1 MGCDCGKPKCDGHCG
16 VSPAVLQINN
26 PSECVLFHRVEVPAS
41 MGDSKTNP
49 PKSGAYKNVLL
60 YYEADQTSWLY
71 SSDGV
76 PQKLVNGVTNY
87 EDAINLPQI
96 NGVTLLGNKS
106 LGDLG
111 ITDAIDDAV
120 AAEKAEREAA
130 DEAIQDELL
139 SRAVV
144 FNTVADM
151 KAATNLVNGGYAR
164 TLGYHAKNDGGGATY
179 KIRETAND
187 DVVDEGSIIAMAGDS
202 LIAELIIN
210 EEGISFSQFGAYTDG
225 THESLTTQRIQTCID
240 FCQDNNIQ
248 VIDNGKA
255 VYLIDDTIEVNKR
268 LSIDLNYSIIR
279 ATTAEPIIEVD
290 ENLTD
295 DDHFTGNS
303 HHGKFEHIILD
314 CNNISLKGLY
324 IRLAPR
330 RIFENIRVTNVPAGT
345 EPNVGCAF
353 YLDSDGAGAQV
364 KFVNCYADNKTPNNL
379 ATVFYNAKSDVV
391 VDGLDYTGFSRG
403 ILHTGG
409 NVYYNNCHGFITSPY
424 ATSYPNSYFA
434 KINSS
439 SRIVFNNPYP
449 DTQRYG
455 FYIEGSA
462 PRLKI
467 NGMCNYHNIDIATQ
481 ECIATYG
488 QAQLLYFDGS
498 NLDVFTSITNS
509 VFTSPTFANDAR
521 SVALTNLAKQNYFI
535 DKSSSTPI
543 SNDLFNDKLN
553 SSVGGLVPIQTS
565 RYYRNDRTDHGIAK
579 STLYKTGD
587 NVTTDIRLI
596 YNPSVQGK
604 ISRLVND
611 STKFARGEVQ
621 NFCPKIGQKFYVPY
635 GHETENGVVND
646 GHLIFEVLPL
656 ELSGG
661 NIMLSRFAL
670 YACGED
676 FSANREICDST
687 KNQDYIID
695 INVSYVTV

>member
-1 MGCDCGKPKCDGHCG
+1 MNDNPQKMPP
-16 VSPAVLQINN
+16 VPPFVRFVASAVPMVFDNSL
-26 PSECVLFHRVEVPAS
+26 S
-41 MGDSKTNP
+41 
-49 PKSGAYKNVLL
+49 
-60 YYEADQTSWLY
+60 YYEALCALWKY
-71 SSDGV
+71 
-76 PQKLVNGVTNY
+76 
-87 EDAINLPQI
+87 
-96 NGVTLLGNKS
+96 
-106 LGDLG
+106 
-111 ITDAIDDAV
+111 
-120 AAEKAEREAA
+120 
-130 DEAIQDELL
+130 IQDTADVVNNNATLEEEFIDKVNELETYVNTYFDNL
-139 SRAVV
+139 DVQEEINNKLDAMAEAGTLADIISQYLNSTAV
-144 FNTVADM
+144 FGYDIVADM
-151 KAATNLVNGGYAR
+151 KSAANLTNGSYAR
-164 TLGYHAKNDGGGATY
+164 TLGYYAKNDGGGATY
-179 KIRETAND
+179 KIRTITND
-187 DVVDEGSIIAMAGDS
+187 DVVDEGSIIAMDDDT
-202 LIAELIIN
+202 LIAELITS
-210 EEGISFSQFGAYTDG
+210 EEGVKFSQFGAYTDG
-225 THESLTTQRIQTCID
+225 THETITTQAIQNCID

-248 VIDNGKA
+248 ITDNGKS
-255 VYLIDDTIEVNKR
+255 VYQINDTLEVNKK

-279 ATTAEPIIEVD
+279 ATTSEPIIEVD
-290 ENLTD
+290 ESLTD
-295 DDHFTGNS
+295 DDHFSGNS

-314 CNNISLKGLY
+314 CNNIALKGLY

-330 RIFENIRVTNVPAGT
+330 RIFENIRVTNVPSGT
-345 EPNVGCAF
+345 EPNVGYAF
-353 YLDSDGAGAQV
+353 YLDSDGTGAEV
-364 KFVNCYADNKTPNNL
+364 KFVNCYADNKTANNL

-409 NVYYNNCHGFITSPY
+409 NAYYNNCHGFITSPY

-455 FYIEGSA
+455 FYVEGSA

-481 ECIATYG
+481 ECIASYG
-488 QAQLLYFDGS
+488 QAQLLYFNGS

-509 VFTSPTFANDAR
+509 VFTSPTFANDTR
-521 SVALTNLAKQNYFI
+521 SVVLTNLTKQNYFI
-535 DKSSSTPI
+535 DKSSSTPTG
-543 SNDLFNDKLN
+543 NDLFSDKLN
-553 SSVGGLVPIQTS
+553 SSVGGLVTIQTS

-604 ISRLVND
+604 VSRIVND
-611 STKFARGEVQ
+611 STKFARGEAQ
-621 NFCPKIGQKFYVPY
+621 NFCPKVGQKFYVPY
-635 GHETENGVVND
+635 GHQTEDGVVND

-656 ELSGG
+656 ELSGD

-670 YACGED
+670 YACAED
-676 FSANREICDST
+676 FSANREICNTS

>member
-1 MGCDCGKPKCDGHCG
+1 MNDNPQKMPP
-16 VSPAVLQINN
+16 VPPFVRFVASAVPMVFDNSL
-26 PSECVLFHRVEVPAS
+26 S
-41 MGDSKTNP
+41 
-49 PKSGAYKNVLL
+49 
-60 YYEADQTSWLY
+60 YYEALCALWKYLQDMADVVNNNATLEDEFIEKVNDLEIYMNTYFDNLDVQEEINN
-71 SSDGV
+71 
-76 PQKLVNGVTNY
+76 KL
-87 EDAINLPQI
+87 DAMAEA
-96 NGVTLLGNKS
+96 GTLADIISQYLNS
-106 LGDLG
+106 
-111 ITDAIDDAV
+111 TAV
-120 AAEKAEREAA
+120 FGY
-130 DEAIQDELL
+130 D
-139 SRAVV
+139 
-144 FNTVADM
+144 TVADM
-151 KAATNLVNGGYAR
+151 KLAANLTNGSYAR
-164 TLGYHAKNDGGGATY
+164 TLGYYAKNDGGGATY
-179 KIRETAND
+179 KIRTITND
-187 DVVDEGSIIAMAGDS
+187 DVVDEGSIIAMDDDT

-210 EEGISFSQFGAYTDG
+210 EEGVKFSQFGAYTDG
-225 THESLTTQRIQTCID
+225 THEAITTQAIQNCID

-248 VIDNGKA
+248 ITDDGKS
-255 VYLIDDTIEVNKR
+255 VYQINDTLEVNKK

-279 ATTAEPIIEVD
+279 ATTTEPIIEVD
-290 ENLTD
+290 ESLTD
-295 DDHFTGNS
+295 DAHFTGNS

-345 EPNVGCAF
+345 EPNVGYAF
-353 YLDSDGAGAQV
+353 YLDSDGTGAEV
-364 KFVNCYADNKTPNNL
+364 KFVNCYADNKTANNL

-409 NVYYNNCHGFITSPY
+409 NAYYNNCHGFITSPY

-455 FYIEGSA
+455 FYVEGSA

-481 ECIATYG
+481 ECIASYG

-509 VFTSPTFANDAR
+509 VFTSPTFANDTR
-521 SVALTNLAKQNYFI
+521 SVVLTNLTKQNYFI
-535 DKSSSTPI
+535 DKSSSTPTG
-543 SNDLFNDKLN
+543 NDLFNDKLN
-553 SSVGGLVPIQTS
+553 SSIGDLVAIQTS
-565 RYYRNDRTDHGIAK
+565 RYYRNDRTDHGFAK
-579 STLYKTGD
+579 TTLYKTGD
-587 NVTTDIRLI
+587 NVTTDIQLI

-604 ISRLVND
+604 VSRIVNA
-611 STKFARGEVQ
+611 STKFARGSAQ
-621 NFCPKIGQKFYVPY
+621 SFCPKVGQKFYVPY
-635 GHETENGVVND
+635 GHQTEDGVVND

-656 ELSGG
+656 ELSGD

-670 YACGED
+670 YACAED
-676 FSANREICDST
+676 FSANREICNTS